1 MEENRIASLVIG
13 AAIEVHRSLGPGML
27 ESAYARALAHE
38 FGLSGIPYRSEVP
51 VALRYKG
58 LRIEGAYRVD
68 FLVDD
73 RLVVELKSVEKL
85 RDEHRAQLLTYLRWT
100 SCRLGLLL
108 NFNATQMRH
117 GISRVVNQL

>member
-1 MEENRIASLVIG
+1 MEENRIAGLVIG

-27 ESAYARALAHE
+27 ESAYTRALAHE
-38 FGLSGIPYRSEVP
+38 FALSGIPYRSEVP

-68 FLVDD
+68 FLVNE
-73 RLVVELKSVEKL
+73 RLVVELKSVEKV

-100 SCRLGLLL
+100 NCRLGLLL
-108 NFNATQMRH
+108 NFHATQMRH
-117 GISRVVNQL
+117 GISRVVDQL